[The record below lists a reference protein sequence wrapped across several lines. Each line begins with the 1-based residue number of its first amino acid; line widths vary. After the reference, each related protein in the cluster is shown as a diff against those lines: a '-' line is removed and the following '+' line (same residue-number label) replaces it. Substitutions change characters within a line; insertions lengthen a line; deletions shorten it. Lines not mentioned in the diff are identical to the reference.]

1 MAFYFRTWTV
11 DEEIWLWDWQAPP
24 LPPGPPPS
32 PQRPWL
38 GPVLSFG
45 INRRVGRSSMQETGL
60 PAILLKVNTDN
71 AQAKKKMD
79 FSYFL

>member
-1 MAFYFRTWTV
+1 CPVSCQETVQSSVSSSDCVTATCCTVAETVAFYFRTWTV

-45 INRRVGRSSMQETGL
+45 INRRAGRS
-60 PAILLKVNTDN
+60 
-71 AQAKKKMD
+71 
-79 FSYFL
+79 